1 MSWMLALDMLKSISL
16 PVLVPVVAAVTAV
29 YTAHWLGEQQRLY
42 EVKSGVLREL
52 VGHRPIYRKNFAE
65 YDQVFIIT
73 LSSIPVIFSANDEV
87 KTSWRLFTRVLKE
100 DREHPGTIEAEVK
113 NKRFSDL
120 VLAICR
126 SLSIKTKEDDI
137 NLLSSFNP

>member
-1 MSWMLALDMLKSISL
+1 MNEVEVIFWIKLLEFAIVAGVSSTIGVWIGYFLSKRQRSHETKS
-16 PVLVPVVAAVTAV
+16 
-29 YTAHWLGEQQRLY
+29 Q
-42 EVKSGVLREL
+42 VLRDL
-52 VGHRPIYRKNFAE
+52 VSHKPIYRKNFTE
-65 YDQVFIIT
+65 YDQVFITT

-87 KTSWRLFTRVLKE
+87 KTNWRLFTRVLEE
-100 DREHPGTIEAEVK
+100 DRKHPGTIKEEVK

-137 NLLSSFNP
+137 NLLSSFKS